1 MAYMD
6 RRFYFYSGEG
16 TLVCFDIVR
25 KMWNMLLSKQLS
37 LWSIEMNLEQWAYY
51 FVAYGGHVHVVY
63 LIEKKV
69 VDRVPECD
77 IFRFDWMECDWKK
90 MESLEG
96 GAIFLGNPVFG
107 VPSFGVSAEVVG
119 KEETKMIANR
129 VYYISSHT
137 SKPCSLVYG
146 SADHMHI
153 TLY

>member
-1 MAYMD
+1 
-6 RRFYFYSGEG
+6 
-16 TLVCFDIVR
+16 
-25 KMWNMLLSKQLS
+25 
-37 LWSIEMNLEQWAYY
+37 MNLEQWAYY

-77 IFRFDWMECDWKK
+77 IFRFDWMESDWKK

-96 GAIFLGNPVFG
+96 GAIFLGNPVLG
-107 VPSFGVSAEVVG
+107 VPSFGVSSAAIRG
-119 KEETKMIANR
+119 EETKMIANR

-153 TLY
+153 TL